1 MPSGISGP
9 SRGPGD
15 LSQAR
20 MDRRPSETGQDDDL
34 DDVRSNPN
42 RSVTLGPQIEI
53 EHPSI
58 PIYVATIPQ

>member
-1 MPSGISGP
+1 
-9 SRGPGD
+9 
-15 LSQAR
+15 

-42 RSVTLGPQIEI
+42 RSVTLGPQIES